1 MSSMTNKL
9 VIEYPETIPD
19 TLKLTQEQFEE
30 DAKWAIAVKL
40 FEMKRI
46 SSGVAAQLVGTDRIS
61 FLLNLHRYDA
71 SMIDLD
77 EEELLSD
84 IENA

>member
-1 MSSMTNKL
+1 MTNKL

>member
-1 MSSMTNKL
+1 M
-9 VIEYPETIPD
+9 
-19 TLKLTQEQFEE
+19 TLKLGIDYPATLLDALNPTWEPFEPE
-30 DAKWAIAVKL
+30 AKGAIAVKL

-46 SSGVAAQLVGTDRIS
+46 SSGIAAQLVGTDRAS
-61 FLLNLHRYDA
+61 FLLNLHRYGV
-71 SMIDLD
+71 SMIDLE

>member
-77 EEELLSD
+77 EEELLSY

>member
-1 MSSMTNKL
+1 MTNKL

-19 TLKLTQEQFEE
+19 TLKLTQEQFEQ

-46 SSGVAAQLVGTDRIS
+46 SSGVAAQLVGTDRVS
-61 FLLNLHRYDA
+61 FLLNLYRYGA
-71 SMIDLD
+71 SMIDLE

>member
-1 MSSMTNKL
+1 MTNKL

-77 EEELLSD
+77 EEELLSY

>member
-1 MSSMTNKL
+1 MTNKL

-19 TLKLTQEQFEE
+19 TLKLTQEQFEQ
-30 DAKWAIAVKL
+30 DVKWAIAVKL

-46 SSGVAAQLVGTDRIS
+46 SSGVAAQLVGTDRVS
-61 FLLNLHRYDA
+61 FLLNLYRYGA
-71 SMIDLD
+71 SMIDIE

>member
-1 MSSMTNKL
+1 MTL
-9 VIEYPETIPD
+9 ELGIDYPETLLDALNP
-19 TLKLTQEQFEE
+19 TWEQFEPE
-30 DAKWAIAVKL
+30 AKWAIAVKL

-46 SSGVAAQLVGTDRIS
+46 SSGLAAQLVGTDRVS
-61 FLLNLHRYDA
+61 FLLNLHRYGA
-71 SMIDLD
+71 SMIDLE

>member
-1 MSSMTNKL
+1 MSL
-9 VIEYPETIPD
+9 EFGIDYPETLLD
-19 TLKLTQEQFEE
+19 SLNYTWEQFEPE
-30 DAKWAIAVKL
+30 AKWVIAVKL

-46 SSGVAAQLVGTDRIS
+46 SSGLAAQLVGTDRVS

-71 SMIDLD
+71 SMIDLE

>member
-71 SMIDLD
+71 SMIDLE

>member
-1 MSSMTNKL
+1 MLNQIK
-9 VIEYPETIPD
+9 IEYPKTLPD
-19 TLKLTQEQFEE
+19 SLQKTPAEFEAE
-30 DAKWAIAVKL
+30 AKMAMAVKL

-46 SSGVAAQLVGTDRIS
+46 SSGTAAHLAGVDRVS
-61 FLLNLHRYDA
+61 FLLGLHRFGIP
-71 SMIDLD
+71 MIDLE

>member
-19 TLKLTQEQFEE
+19 TLKLTQEQFEQ

-46 SSGVAAQLVGTDRIS
+46 SSGVAAQLVGTDRVS
-61 FLLNLHRYDA
+61 FLLNLYRYGA
-71 SMIDLD
+71 SMIDLE